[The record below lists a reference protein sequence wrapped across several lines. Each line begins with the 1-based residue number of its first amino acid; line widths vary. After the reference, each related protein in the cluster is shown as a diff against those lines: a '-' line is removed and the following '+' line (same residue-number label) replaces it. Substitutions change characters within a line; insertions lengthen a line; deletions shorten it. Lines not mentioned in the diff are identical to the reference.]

1 MCVSGMTGQNLHFI
15 LSFICPGKA
24 MLNVIISQIFFFFTS
39 CPESIVLQ
47 SVTGGQCLPAFL
59 VLDFK
64 LAFRQGGHGSMD
76 SLNLQPPQSLTGI
89 VIIAKQVKP
98 DQSLNQTLVQ
108 H

>member
-1 MCVSGMTGQNLHFI
+1 MSAGLPSLHFI
-15 LSFICPGKA
+15 FL
-24 MLNVIISQIFFFFTS
+24 
-39 CPESIVLQ
+39 
-47 SVTGGQCLPAFL
+47 TGGLGRISSL
-59 VLDFK
+59 SSNE
-64 LAFRQGGHGSMD
+64 AFRQGGHGSMD